1 MLKKRKKYIIKGRD
15 MCMKTNLLYKIEKEQ
30 HSKEEIRRILEEN
43 PNIKFVSLMGVDLGG
58 NATDEKIPIKFFL
71 DDIDDFLASAI
82 QTDGSSVELY
92 NIATLN
98 NAKVDLMPDR
108 NCRWYVDYNLEH
120 IDEETGLPVGTLKIP
135 AFLIHDNKKVCSRGI
150 LQKAD
155 KYFKESLMDIFR
167 TYPHILED
175 LGIESVDD
183 IEDIGL
189 TSATELEFWV
199 NTPEDKADLEK
210 LYISQSLKEQ
220 YWKRTHGVIRTC
232 LEESL
237 IVLGNMGIEPEMAHK
252 EVGGIPSS
260 ISIEGKTNHAM
271 EQLEISWKFSTPL
284 QAADNELIVR
294 DVVEDI
300 FTAHGLEVTFKAKPI
315 EGVAGNGGHT
325 HFGVSVTLKNGQRKN
340 IFAPKDMK
348 EDYLSILGYGAL
360 MGLLYNYEVI
370 NPFVTSSIDGFNRL
384 VPGFEA
390 PVCIVTSLGHSYE
403 VPSRNRSVLVGLIR
417 DMRNPKTLRF
427 ELRSPNPL
435 SNKYLVIAACYQ
447 AMLDG
452 IKAAAES
459 GRGTK
464 ELEKELSKAP
474 GEEGFY
480 LETERAYRDEHDV
493 FEFYELNER
502 NKRFGNPPAT
512 VYENMKNIQK
522 YSYKLKSLK
531 QGNVFTDAIINSFR
545 VGAIDKWQ
553 KKLKTRLIEQNIAV
567 IRSLKKIHTPENMDA
582 IDEVIWKSIDDMK
595 YDLMKDTLTKE
606 SLFTRIRN
614 AVDNRDYEEASNLQL
629 EMKRKMNDIQQLY
642 LKYKK
647 NLY

>member
-1 MLKKRKKYIIKGRD
+1 
-15 MCMKTNLLYKIEKEQ
+15 MKTNLLYKIEKDE
-30 HSKEEIRRILEEN
+30 HSKEKLKNILDAN
-43 PNIKFVSLMGVDLGG
+43 PNIKFVSVMGVDLGG
-58 NATDEKIPIKFFL
+58 NATDEKIPIKFLL
-71 DDIDDFLASAI
+71 DDIDDFLASAV

-98 NAKVDLMPDR
+98 NAKVDLMPDKD
-108 NCRWYVDYNLEH
+108 CRWYIDYNLEH
-120 IDEETGLPVGTLKIP
+120 IDEETGLPVGTLRIP
-135 AFLIHDNKKVCSRGI
+135 AFLIHENKKVCSRGI

-155 KYFKESLMDIFR
+155 KYFKESLMEVFKE
-167 TYPHILED
+167 YPHVLND
-175 LGIESVDD
+175 LGIDSVDD
-183 IEDIGL
+183 VEEIGL

-210 LYISQSLKEQ
+210 LYTSQSLKEQ

-232 LEESL
+232 LEETL
-237 IVLGNMGIEPEMAHK
+237 IILEKMGLEPEMAHK

-315 EGVAGNGGHT
+315 EGVAGNGAHA
-325 HFGVSVTLKNGQRKN
+325 HFGVSVKLKDGKRKN
-340 IFAPKDMK
+340 IFAPLDMK
-348 EDYLSILGYGAL
+348 QDYLSILGYGAL
-360 MGLLYNYEVI
+360 MGMLYNYEVI
-370 NPFVTSSIDGFNRL
+370 NPFATSSIDGFNRL

-390 PVCIVTSLGHSYE
+390 PVCIVTSLGHTYE
-403 VPSRNRSVLVGLIR
+403 HPSRNRSVLVGLVR
-417 DMRNPKTLRF
+417 DMKNPKTLRF

-447 AMLDG
+447 AILEG
-452 IKAAAES
+452 IKEVAKS
-459 GRGTK
+459 GYGTK
-464 ELEKELSKAP
+464 ELEKELSKQP

-480 LETERAYRDEHDV
+480 LETDRAYRDEHDV
-493 FEFYELNER
+493 FEEYTLNER
-502 NKRFGNPPAT
+502 TKRFGEPPAT
-512 VYENMKNIQK
+512 VYENMRNIQK

-531 QGNVFTDAIINSFR
+531 QGGVFTDAIINSFR

-582 IDEVIWKSIDDMK
+582 IDEVIWKSISDMK
-595 YDLMKDTLTKE
+595 YDLMKDTLTRE

-614 AVDNRDYEEASNLQL
+614 AVDNKDYREASRLQI
-629 EMKRKMNDIQQLY
+629 EMKKKMSEIQQLY

-647 NLY
+647 NIF